1 MSQTSTQALMFL
13 NRVAKN
19 YKHLKRRARREGIE
33 CFRVY
38 DRDIPELSF
47 ALDVYGQRAHLQE
60 YSAPV
65 TEVRAQRE
73 WRSAMHAATA
83 QALDIP
89 LRQVVLKQ
97 RHGQRPDV
105 QYRKLG
111 PRGEDFIVGEGGH
124 RFIVNL
130 TDYLD
135 TGLFL
140 DHRQTR
146 ALVRSLA
153 AGRRFLNLFCYT
165 GSFSVYAA
173 AGGAKTSTSVDL
185 SNTYLDWARRNFE
198 LNGMDAG
205 RHRLD
210 QADARRF
217 VRDEAVAGQR
227 YDLIVLDPPSFSNS
241 KRMQGVLDVQR
252 DHVALIRGCVE
263 ILAPAGDMLFST
275 NLHSFRLD
283 AAALAG
289 LKIADI
295 SAQTV
300 PSDFRNRKIHK
311 CWRICRA
318 SGNSP
323 VILFPA

>member
-1 MSQTSTQALMFL
+1 MSQTSTQAQMFL

-146 ALVRSLA
+146 ALVQSLA
-153 AGRRFLNLFCYT
+153 RAGAFSICSAIRKFFGLCSGGRRENQHQRRL
-165 GSFSVYAA
+165 VEH
-173 AGGAKTSTSVDL
+173 L
-185 SNTYLDWARRNFE
+185 SGLGRRNFE

-263 ILAPAGDMLFST
+263 FWASAGDICYPST
-275 NLHSFRLD
+275 RGFEAMPRS
-283 AAALAG
+283 
-289 LKIADI
+289 
-295 SAQTV
+295 S
-300 PSDFRNRKIHK
+300 S
-311 CWRICRA
+311 
-318 SGNSP
+318 
-323 VILFPA
+323 